1 MLDEIQLKWTIH
13 HDVLMITSPA
23 KAESDEFMYTKSYDV
38 TDLLA
43 SRLDF
48 EVQNPLAPVTECA
61 NRVSRKRVQS
71 CSTPH

>member
-23 KAESDEFMYTKSYDV
+23 KAESDEFMYTKWYDV

-43 SRLDF
+43 SRDGLRSCRIRSL
-48 EVQNPLAPVTECA
+48 QLPRAPIEIY
-61 NRVSRKRVQS
+61 S
-71 CSTPH
+71 